1 MIDSIIKTNGL
12 DWDQPRS
19 VCVNRARGF
28 DTIGD
33 FVAIRQ
39 RPQKHASILAA
50 FEAGAFAKGMRK
62 AERFEAGASF
72 MVSWRNR

>member
-28 DTIGD
+28 DAIGD

-39 RPQKHASILAA
+39 RAQKHADILAA
-50 FEAGAFAKGMRK
+50 FEAGALGKGLRK
-62 AERFEAGASF
+62 T
-72 MVSWRNR
+72 